1 MDSMSEYLKESLSES
16 LSDSLSESLSESL
29 KEFLSEYLAEY
40 LLELVLESLSEPLP
54 LSGGRGGEFRIL
66 DFRLRR
72 EDCRLRRL
80 GHLAKRWRELQI
92 DDCRL

>member
-54 LSGGRGGEFRIL
+54 LSGGGGIAGC
-66 DFRLRR
+66 RLAIA
-72 EDCRLRRL
+72 DCRLRRF